1 MTKVIDAE
9 VVGNRADDEAASNPY
24 LRSEHTE
31 TDNFDTLPCSG
42 FFFLMQRL
50 FCIHEIFYPLLH
62 SMNVLF

>member
-31 TDNFDTLPCSG
+31 TDNFDTLPCSV
-42 FFFLMQRL
+42 FFL
-50 FCIHEIFYPLLH
+50 FNAEI
-62 SMNVLF
+62 VLYT